1 MNPFVLADSVSTGDS
16 ENSIWLDVLANP
28 TDPLNMAIIIV
39 AALIIV
45 VALFS
50 GCVSIYLAIKYVKYN
65 KMNNSAH
72 MTGEEAARKLL
83 DQNGLQDIRVSKN
96 GSILFGNSYSH
107 YFHKVRLRRRTWK
120 KQSVA
125 SIAMAAQKTGLAV
138 LDKEGDKDM
147 KTRIVLTPITIF
159 GPYAFVPLIVIGV
172 VIDMIIFNGSSL
184 ICTLVASLIGIAFFV
199 LSFVLQIIQLK
210 TEVKAQNK
218 AYEML
223 KANNMATEQEL
234 DDMKYLF
241 KLYNIEYI
249 NDIVIAFLEVV
260 YRVLMIVASLRGSSN
275 SSTSSD

>member
-1 MNPFVLADSVSTGDS
+1 MNPLILSTTASATDSDS
-16 ENSIWLDVLANP
+16 KIWEDIVANP
-28 TDPLNMAIIIV
+28 TDPLNLAIIIV
-39 AALIIV
+39 AALIVV

-50 GCVSIYLAIKYVKYN
+50 CGVSIYLAIKYVKYN
-65 KMNNSAH
+65 KMENSAH

-83 DQNGLQDIRVSKN
+83 DQNDLQNIRVSKN

-159 GPYAFVPLIVIGV
+159 GPYAFVPLIVIGLA
-172 VIDMIIFNGSSL
+172 IDMIVFNASSL
-184 ICTLVASLIGIAFFV
+184 TWTLIASIVGIAFFI
-199 LSFVLQIIQLK
+199 LSFILQIMQLK

-234 DDMKYLF
+234 EDMKYLF
-241 KLYNIEYI
+241 KLYNIEYV

-260 YRVLMIVASLRGSSN
+260 YRVLMIVANVRG
-275 SSTSSD
+275 SSTSSSSND